1 MGWTEPSNLFDII
14 LVAVHSTLMTVLNS
28 NFAAGAITT
37 DWIAAL
43 ESGEA
48 LPKSDL
54 GSSAMSSTVRA
65 WTARDAPIV
74 TSMISSAAVRSW
86 RFSRLAATCG
96 PVPLMKRRV

>member
-1 MGWTEPSNLFDII
+1 MGWTEPSNLFAII

-28 NFAAGAITT
+28 NFAAVAITT

>member
-1 MGWTEPSNLFDII
+1 VGWTEPSNLFAII

-54 GSSAMSSTVRA
+54 GSSAIAGAQEAASSVA
-65 WTARDAPIV
+65 
-74 TSMISSAAVRSW
+74 
-86 RFSRLAATCG
+86 
-96 PVPLMKRRV
+96 